1 MADEDAKERTDRE
14 FMELL
19 NELRVAIPGVQVLF
33 AFLLTA
39 PFNQRFGETSAF
51 QRDLYLTALLFS
63 AAASALLIATA
74 AQHRLLFRQHSKEAL
89 LRRGTKLAVTGFVCL
104 AVAMVCSLTLVTDY
118 LFGGLTSAVVS
129 VFTGCALAWF
139 WLGMAVVERI
149 RTKAQRP

>member
-1 MADEDAKERTDRE
+1 MPDEDRRERTDRE

-39 PFNQRFGETSAF
+39 PFNQRFGQTSAF

-74 AQHRLLFRQHSKEAL
+74 AQHRLLFRQHYKEAL
-89 LRRGTKLAVTGFVCL
+89 LKRGTWLAVSGFVCL
-104 AVAMVCSLTLVTDY
+104 AVAMVCSLTLVSDF
-118 LFGGLTSAVVS
+118 LFGGLTSTIVS
-129 VFTGCALAWF
+129 VVVGLSLAWL
-139 WLGMAVVERI
+139 WVGMAIVDRVG
-149 RTKAQRP
+149 TKDQ

>member
-1 MADEDAKERTDRE
+1 MPDEDAKERTDRE

-39 PFNQRFGETSAF
+39 PFNQRFGQTTTF

-89 LRRGTKLAVTGFVCL
+89 LRRGTRLAVSGFFCL

-118 LFGGLTSAVVS
+118 LFGGLTSAIVS
-129 VFTGCALAWF
+129 GFTGLALTWF
-139 WLGMAVVERI
+139 WLGMAVVERL
-149 RTKAQRP
+149 RTKDQRS

>member
-1 MADEDAKERTDRE
+1 MPDEDPRERTNRE

-39 PFNQRFGETSAF
+39 PFNQRFGQTTAA

-89 LRRGTKLAVTGFVCL
+89 LRRGTRLAVSGFVCL

-118 LFGGLTSAVVS
+118 LFGGVTSAIVS
-129 VFTGCALAWF
+129 VAVGLSLAWL
-139 WLGMAVVERI
+139 WLGMAVVERL
-149 RTKAQRP
+149 RTKGQPR

>member
-1 MADEDAKERTDRE
+1 MPDEDPRERTDRE

-39 PFNQRFGETSAF
+39 PFNQRFGQTTQF
-51 QRDLYLTALLFS
+51 QRDLYLAALLTS

-89 LRRGTKLAVTGFVCL
+89 LRRGNRLAISGFLSL
-104 AVAMVCSLTLVTDY
+104 AVAIVCSLLLVTDF
-118 LFGGLTSAVVS
+118 LFGGLTSAIVAVVVAGS
-129 VFTGCALAWF
+129 LGWL
-139 WLGMAVVERI
+139 WLGMALAER
-149 RTKAQRP
+149 RPTPDLP